1 MNDYELILKYNDI
14 SKSNKPKIPQYY
26 GDMFI
31 DVEAE
36 YLMRKKFQ
44 QRIDKAIE
52 YINYMFDKANE
63 NDIIDD
69 LLKIE
74 KILKG
79 SKE

>member
-1 MNDYELILKYNDI
+1 MKE
-14 SKSNKPKIPQYY
+14 
-26 GDMFI
+26 
-31 DVEAE
+31 E
-36 YLMRKKFQ
+36 YLSMETVEKLAKYDKLQ
-44 QRIDKAIE
+44 KRINKAIE

-79 SKE
+79 SEE

>member
-1 MNDYELILKYNDI
+1 MNKIGEFYDELDEQEQEYENQEYWEQQK
-14 SKSNKPKIPQYY
+14 NKEI
-26 GDMFI
+26 
-31 DVEAE
+31 ER
-36 YLMRKKFQ
+36 LQ

-74 KILKG
+74 KILKE
-79 SKE
+79 SEE

>member
-1 MNDYELILKYNDI
+1 MKWGINNMNENEKLKEQIENQA
-14 SKSNKPKIPQYY
+14 KIIRKQRKNINEN
-26 GDMFI
+26 I
-31 DVEAE
+31 D
-36 YLMRKKFQ
+36 LHN
-44 QRIDKAIE
+44 RINKAIE

-79 SKE
+79 SEE